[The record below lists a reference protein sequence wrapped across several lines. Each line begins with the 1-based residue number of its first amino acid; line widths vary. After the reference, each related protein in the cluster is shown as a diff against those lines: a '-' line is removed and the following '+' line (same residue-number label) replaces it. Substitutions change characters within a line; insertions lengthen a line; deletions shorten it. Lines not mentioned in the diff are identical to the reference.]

1 MSTPDKNPSE
11 RHRQRDK
18 LRPTGGLRD
27 FGQVRRSG
35 GPAEDWSAEDILMHE
50 AGKLA
55 SKPTNKDGISVFD
68 AVRLALALLLVEASK
83 KDLLLE
89 IGHVE
94 PVTNT
99 TH

>member
-1 MSTPDKNPSE
+1 MSTPDKTLLDAIASVINCAPPE
-11 RHRQRDK
+11 
-18 LRPTGGLRD
+18 D
-27 FGQVRRSG
+27 FAALVTFAEAEA
-35 GPAEDWSAEDILMHE
+35 PADDWSAKDILMHE

-83 KDLLLE
+83 KDILLE

-99 TH
+99 YH